1 MLMTHL
7 RTVDLNLLVIL
18 DALLEERSVT
28 RAGRRLGMS
37 QPAVSR
43 ALTRLR
49 GLFSD
54 PLLVESRSGY
64 LLTPRAR
71 DIRPDLQAMLAGV
84 DAMLEA
90 SPYDPST
97 ASGTFR
103 LFVTD
108 LHAAALI
115 PRLLVRLDAE
125 APGMD
130 LDVLPVGPRVM
141 EALESGEADA
151 AIGVSSGAPAE
162 IRRRA
167 LYQERFCTLMRVGHP
182 AVQDL
187 TLGRYL
193 EAGHIVVNIGSAE
206 PANVDAALAG
216 SGAKRRV
223 RVRAPSFLA
232 AVEIAAH
239 SDLMLTLPVSL
250 VHTAA
255 ASGRL
260 VARPSP
266 VKLAPIAMDLF
277 WHARFQNEARHIWLR
292 SVIVDVATA
301 YGAML
306 GEPLP

>member
-1 MLMTHL
+1 MVVIVSMLMTHL

-115 PRLLVRLDAE
+115 PRLLVRLDA
-125 APGMD
+125 
-130 LDVLPVGPRVM
+130 
-141 EALESGEADA
+141 
-151 AIGVSSGAPAE
+151 
-162 IRRRA
+162 
-167 LYQERFCTLMRVGHP
+167 
-182 AVQDL
+182 
-187 TLGRYL
+187 
-193 EAGHIVVNIGSAE
+193 
-206 PANVDAALAG
+206 
-216 SGAKRRV
+216 
-223 RVRAPSFLA
+223 
-232 AVEIAAH
+232 
-239 SDLMLTLPVSL
+239 
-250 VHTAA
+250 
-255 ASGRL
+255 
-260 VARPSP
+260 
-266 VKLAPIAMDLF
+266 
-277 WHARFQNEARHIWLR
+277 
-292 SVIVDVATA
+292 
-301 YGAML
+301 
-306 GEPLP
+306 